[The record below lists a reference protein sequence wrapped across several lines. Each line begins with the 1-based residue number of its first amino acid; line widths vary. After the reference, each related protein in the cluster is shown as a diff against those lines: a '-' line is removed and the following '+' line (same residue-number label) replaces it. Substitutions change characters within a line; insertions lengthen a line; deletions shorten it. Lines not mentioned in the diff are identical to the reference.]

1 MSSNLPPNM
10 AVRAA
15 VEGEVLVV
23 HRFHNGFK
31 GLSSPNHQDALEVE
45 SQIFTLSPDGNSIES
60 ADECAVCIPDGAE
73 VVMTGI
79 SSAFQSRYGVSATEV
94 VIFRQISEGDDTQL
108 DVASAGRHHLPR
120 RGIKEGDQSESNG
133 LIIRD
138 AGIQQFH
145 SLGFSRMRWIG
156 FRVPPIRNQ
165 GSSLEESR
173 VAIMVPVPGRIFG
186 TILSPE
192 RVASRFANAVEQTR
206 GLAGPAAGIP
216 RARCFR

>member
-1 MSSNLPPNM
+1 MNQSPNRRWIRLLEANKDETLSPQKSQLLDWHLLSMEWMLVKNLSERRMTMSSNLPPNM

-108 DVASAGRHHLPR
+108 DAVDFRNNVIIPLQ
-120 RGIKEGDQSESNG
+120 ELELDQRIGVLTLSKTES
-133 LIIRD
+133 I
-138 AGIQQFH
+138 
-145 SLGFSRMRWIG
+145 
-156 FRVPPIRNQ
+156 
-165 GSSLEESR
+165 
-173 VAIMVPVPGRIFG
+173 
-186 TILSPE
+186 
-192 RVASRFANAVEQTR
+192 
-206 GLAGPAAGIP
+206 IP
-216 RARCFR
+216 RETLNNSISL